1 MKSMGCSRTRMPA
14 VESDHLPDLVKAA
27 QWLPD
32 VLDVTPD
39 RQGVRVDFPES
50 EFLINTKDDAASAQC
65 CVRFSAV
72 LRAEPPGLST
82 WWSAWTAMCPKTR
95 VVEMALEAVIAER
108 SRFRRLLD
116 EHVNGS

>member
-1 MKSMGCSRTRMPA
+1 MGCSRTRMSA
-14 VESDHLPDLVKAA
+14 AESDHLPDLVNAA
-27 QWLPD
+27 QWLPG

-50 EFLINTKDDAASAQC
+50 EFLINTKDDAASARC
-65 CVRFSAV
+65 CVKFSAV
-72 LRAEPPGLST
+72 LRAGPPGLST
-82 WWSAWTAMCPKTR
+82 WWSAWTRMCPKTR
-95 VVEMALEAVIAER
+95 VVEMALEVLIEER